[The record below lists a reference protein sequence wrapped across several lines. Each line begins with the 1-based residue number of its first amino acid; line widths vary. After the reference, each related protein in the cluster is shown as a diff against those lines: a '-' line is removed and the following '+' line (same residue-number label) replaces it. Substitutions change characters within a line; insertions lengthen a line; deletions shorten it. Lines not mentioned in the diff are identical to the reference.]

1 MAEAIVNFLSPS
13 KLYNK
18 SFSSKNQYK
27 EYISELGIYFD
38 TNQIEVWLD
47 NFKINYRFI
56 DEITDNSLTFIPF
69 VVGNQEKFFEEGF
82 FKLLNKKVVEKLRD
96 KNSKIFILFL
106 NIWEAT
112 GLHEY
117 RNGIAR
123 VYLNLQ
129 NKLGIHSSKLLW
141 VSNDLNIRHNIKL
154 FNLFSEGLFPE
165 NLLDGKNFFGLDM
178 FESKPWTK
186 EMLKMPKLSKEFLKE
201 ENKKI
206 KKKYAL
212 SKTGKVRKTR
222 LIIANHLINNHLL
235 DKTFFSWIDVYRHN
249 FPNVDEISLNYIYS
263 LFHPNSSTD
272 FKIFLNNIRFID
284 KRKPWVLDLDPNAKK
299 NFKHIGFNSNIDRKF
314 LADSYA
320 TIVTE
325 TNFDELKLGSF
336 FITEKTYQQ
345 FAFYHPFI
353 LVGESG
359 LYSYIRENGYE
370 TFPELFDES
379 FDKIFDPKERM
390 KHILQ
395 SLDKFY
401 KTPKNKLT
409 AIVSSDYFIDKLI
422 HNRDNLEKRVQE
434 KKYIEFRNWL
444 LTRENI

>member
-1 MAEAIVNFLSPS
+1 MAEIKINFLTPFNLFRNDS
-13 KLYNK
+13 KLRREYK
-18 SFSSKNQYK
+18 KYIKN
-27 EYISELGIYFD
+27 LGVYYDNFEIAK
-38 TNQIEVWLD
+38 WLD
-47 NFKINYRFI
+47 NFKLNYRFI
-56 DEITDNSLTFIPF
+56 NKITDNSLTFIIF
-69 VVGNQEKFFEEGF
+69 VVADQDKFFKGELGKPF
-82 FKLLNKKVVEKLRD
+82 STQILKKLRD
-96 KNSKIFILFL
+96 KNSKTFVLFL

-112 GLHEY
+112 GLQEY
-117 RNGIAR
+117 QNGIVR
-123 VYLNLQ
+123 IFSNLQ
-129 NKLGIHSSKLLW
+129 NKFGIHPTKLLW
-141 VSNDLNIRHNIKL
+141 VSNDLNIRHNVTL
-154 FNLFSEGLFPE
+154 FNLFSERSSPE
-165 NLLDGKNFFGLDM
+165 NILDSSNFFGLDM
-178 FESKPWTK
+178 FESKPWTE
-186 EMLKMPKLSKEFLKE
+186 EMLKMPKLSREFLKE

-206 KKKYAL
+206 KNKYAL

-222 LIIANHLINNHLL
+222 LIIANYLVSNLLL

-249 FPNVDEISLNYIYS
+249 IPNVDEVSLKYIFS
-263 LFHPNSSTD
+263 LFYPESRTN
-272 FKIFLNNIRFID
+272 FKIFLNNIKYID
-284 KRKPWVLDLDPNAKK
+284 KRKPWVLDINPNANR
-299 NFKHIGFNSNIDRKF
+299 NFDHIGFNSNIDRKF
-314 LADSYA
+314 LANSYS

-359 LYSYIRENGYE
+359 LYSYIKKNGYE

-379 FDKIFDPKERM
+379 FDNTFDPAKRM
-390 KHILQ
+390 EHILK

-434 KKYIEFRNWL
+434 KKYIEFKNWL